1 MAIWIFRGSIDEMVN
16 QHWAQMVVKKIATII
31 KRNVQVVNKS
41 GQIIATSNSE
51 RLGEIHHAAL
61 HSIQRNLPIEIEEE
75 DMNFWKVKTP
85 GIILPFEYQESTY
98 GALLIAGAPEEV
110 RESSRL
116 LKVTAEFIIEQEIE
130 RSVRFKSSL
139 SRTQMLS
146 NILFNKDMTTHSY
159 SHKQIV
165 DFLGLKNKVAVAS
178 ISINTTS
185 KSKIRAIKSALNDWQ
200 LHDDDI
206 LELTPQ
212 ELLFVFKANVN
223 RGKTLEELKHFI
235 ENAMLQEGFERTLIT
250 IGDFNSGIQGL
261 IQSYNE
267 SQSLK
272 KLVLSMNH
280 SEGLY
285 AYKDYELEIICQNI
299 RKHSPDEEASLIANY
314 KKLVSFGG
322 DKYLNETVEAYFKN
336 HGKLV
341 KTANDLFIHRNTLN
355 YRIKKIHEITGWD
368 PNTIDGIVL
377 LRIAQYLYKT
387 R

>member
-1 MAIWIFRGSIDEMVN
+1 MVN
-16 QHWAQMVVKKIATII
+16 QHWAQKTVKKIAAII

-51 RLGEIHHAAL
+51 RLGEIHYAAR

-75 DMNFWKVKTP
+75 DMNFWKVNTP
-85 GIILPFEYQESTY
+85 GIIVPFEYQEKTY
-98 GALLIAGAPEEV
+98 GALLIAGPPEEI

-116 LKVTAEFIIEQEIE
+116 IKVTAECIIEQEIE
-130 RSVRFKSSL
+130 HSARLKSSL

-146 NILFNKDMTTHSY
+146 NILFNKDIPTHNY
-159 SHKQIV
+159 SRKQII
-165 DFLGLKNKVAVAS
+165 DFLGLNHKAAVAS

-185 KSKIRAIKSALNDWQ
+185 KSKIRSLKSILNNWQ

-212 ELLFVFKANVN
+212 EWIFIFKANSN

-235 ENAMLQEGFERTLIT
+235 ENAMSQDSFERTLIT
-250 IGDFNSGIQGL
+250 IGDFNTGLHGL

-267 SQSLK
+267 AQSLR
-272 KLVLSMNH
+272 KLVSTMER
-280 SEGLY
+280 SEGVFT
-285 AYKDYELEIICQNI
+285 YKDHELEIICQNI

-377 LRIAQYLYKT
+377 LRIAQHLYKT

>member
-85 GIILPFEYQESTY
+85 GIILPFEYQEATY

-159 SHKQIV
+159 SRKQIV

-223 RGKTLEELKHFI
+223 RGKTLEELKRFI

-377 LRIAQYLYKT
+377 LRIAQYHYKT